1 MGIISWKT
9 YKLTQFMGNG
19 FRGEF
24 LEQHSIPLF
33 LFSSSQRLLRLQSN
47 VVYAYK
53 TLYSCCLFVN
63 NCSNEYTMIISNHLC
78 SMTYQSIDKSI
89 QIRKA
94 TSKMDFSRSHF
105 LVLPLTLAISKF

>member
-1 MGIISWKT
+1 
-9 YKLTQFMGNG
+9 MGNG

-24 LEQHSIPLF
+24 WNNTQF
-33 LFSSSQRLLRLQSN
+33 LCFYFRLHKGCFDFKAMS
-47 VVYAYK
+47 YAYK

-78 SMTYQSIDKSI
+78 PMTYQSIDKTI